1 MNETTGLR
9 PYERVTQPWTIPE
22 REKRKVIEVEDEVG
36 GQAKKLRRDDIRFFI
51 SSIPAGQKM
60 NQSRDETRAVQGEQT
75 GLEMGPDQ
83 GMHMGDAD
91 SGHGQGVGDADSRLG
106 MRMGDADSK
115 QGLGKGE
122 DADINTCRDTQL
134 ASRLGMEMGD
144 ADIRLG

>member
-75 GLEMGPDQ
+75 GLEMGLTRVCTWEMLPTGWKMSANCAWEMLPTGWAWGREILTVVMARGW
-83 GMHMGDAD
+83 GM
-91 SGHGQGVGDADSRLG
+91 QTVGWA
-106 MRMGDADSK
+106 
-115 QGLGKGE
+115 
-122 DADINTCRDTQL
+122 
-134 ASRLGMEMGD
+134 
-144 ADIRLG
+144 